1 MIGLQKQR
9 RVSQWCIRFLS
20 QLIWIMARKPELDIQ
35 AIFVLRAGT
44 AGVGGAAT
52 QPGDGSISTCKA
64 GKDPALWPGPDY
76 TWLQSTKEV
85 TRWDCGKAVNWNIC
99 PQISMLSSQKSER
112 QCANSKLCLG
122 LMHGVQWKLIL
133 ITSPATEWAF
143 AAVAPKFDNAC

>member
-20 QLIWIMARKPELDIQ
+20 QLSWIMARKPELDIE

-64 GKDPALWPGPDY
+64 GKDRALWPGPDY
-76 TWLQSTKEV
+76 T
-85 TRWDCGKAVNWNIC
+85 
-99 PQISMLSSQKSER
+99 
-112 QCANSKLCLG
+112 
-122 LMHGVQWKLIL
+122 
-133 ITSPATEWAF
+133 
-143 AAVAPKFDNAC
+143 